1 MISLKRINKDI
12 QEISKNPIEGIGII
26 QYENDF
32 MKYII
37 NIKLMNGIY
46 KGFCLQLLLTFTE
59 NYPTNPPKILLFPG
73 QNFDHNFHHHV
84 FNDSN
89 GFYKFCFDLLENDFM
104 KTDEEHTGWNPSYT
118 ISSLLIQVQNFL
130 CDPDLYTL
138 PSQEEIKNF
147 ILEMKNY
154 KREFVDCNGN
164 VIIHTWDSPYP
175 KMFFSEENKIKENE
189 NENENKKEINEE
201 ELKRIK
207 EEEMK
212 KKEELRLNEI
222 KENLTC
228 FMLKLN
234 YIDDPEILLGYP
246 IVQSK
251 GLGKV
256 FKIELY
262 PIPELLT
269 YDGFMAQIGKK
280 DEKLD
285 FYFDISFK
293 SANNEFYNYWVPI
306 YIDKNHF
313 EKNKE
318 TILNSFSIIKFGPI
332 GLKEYDFKVEYIF
345 EVVPIILNKMIIGIF
360 NKKSSLSEAFIKCYF
375 QYILLFKKLTEIYK
389 KEFNEYVNKIIKQIE
404 NNYYHIDKRIIPDIG
419 NFLVLLLFSDININK
434 KFWNSLFDEFI
445 IRQMYWIFHGPD
457 NEQNIKNYLIES
469 GIPSQKIQLDLYD
482 IKNIIIDKII
492 NEEREIKNLTP
503 FFNLFNTN
511 QIEQLID
518 IFKKDEKIISL
529 EKVIDKNNIFSLL
542 EDKTN
547 IIISN
552 NFKTK
557 FNEYL
562 KNCTNDSRNKISK
575 ILKENLTYFELNIFI
590 PKETI
595 DLIKSDYD
603 KNKVDEIL
611 KQVEIKYH
619 NDLINKFFNCQKG
632 NKLLIISYLARK
644 KIKTKGFLEELER
657 NYGVLLDVSDF
668 IKEIQVNLKEI
679 NSYKKLFEFVNCDLI
694 KNLSEFDYIIKTYGI
709 SKKKRYIKTYF
720 EPNESKF
727 IKKTNN
733 NDKYS
738 IEIDFEEEDGWKK
751 ISKKNNKKFSSNYN
765 NYNNYNKRFNNSGK
779 GGKK

>member
-1 MISLKRINKDI
+1 
-12 QEISKNPIEGIGII
+12 
-26 QYENDF
+26 
-32 MKYII
+32 
-37 NIKLMNGIY
+37 
-46 KGFCLQLLLTFTE
+46 
-59 NYPTNPPKILLFPG
+59 
-73 QNFDHNFHHHV
+73 
-84 FNDSN
+84 
-89 GFYKFCFDLLENDFM
+89 M

-138 PSQEEIKNF
+138 PSQEEINNF

-175 KMFFSEENKIKENE
+175 KMFFSEENKIKE

-313 EKNKE
+313 EKNKQ
-318 TILNSFSIIKFGPI
+318 TILNSFSIIKYGAI
-332 GLKEYDFKVEYIF
+332 GLKEYDFRVEHIF

-360 NKKSSLSEAFIKCYF
+360 TKKSSLSEAFIKCYF

-404 NNYYHIDKRIIPDIG
+404 NNYYYINKNIIPDIG
-419 NFLVLLLFSDININK
+419 NFLVLLLFSDIPINNK
-434 KFWNSLFDEFI
+434 IWNSLFEDFI
-445 IRQMYWIFHGPD
+445 TRQMYWIFHGPD
-457 NEQNIKNYLIES
+457 NEQNIKNYLFECI
-469 GIPSQKIQLDLYD
+469 IPSD
-482 IKNIIIDKII
+482 INIYIDKII
-492 NEEREIKNLTP
+492 KEERKIENLEP
-503 FFNLFNTN
+503 FLNLCNIYK
-511 QIEQLID
+511 IEDELIN
-518 IFKKDEKIISL
+518 IFKNDKKIISL
-529 EKVIDKNNIFSLL
+529 ITDKNNIFSLF
-542 EDKTN
+542 EDKNN
-547 IIISN
+547 IKISN
-552 NFKTK
+552 NFRTK

-562 KNCTNDSRNKISK
+562 KKCTNDSRDEISTILKEKFTYYDLIKILPEQTLDFINFNKSDYEKKNVDK
-575 ILKENLTYFELNIFI
+575 ILKL
-590 PKETI
+590 
-595 DLIKSDYD
+595 
-603 KNKVDEIL
+603 VD
-611 KQVEIKYH
+611 IKYQ
-619 NDLINKFFNCQKG
+619 NDLLNKFFDCQKG

-657 NYGVLLDVSDF
+657 NYGVLLNVSDF
-668 IKEIQVNLKEI
+668 IKEIQINLKEI
-679 NSYKKLFEFVNCDLI
+679 KSYKKLFEFVNCDLI
-694 KNLSEFDYIIKTYGI
+694 KKLSEFDFIIKTYDLA
-709 SKKKRYIKTYF
+709 KKKGYIKTFF
-720 EPNESKF
+720 ESKKSKF
-727 IKKTNN
+727 IRNINK
-733 NDKYS
+733 DDDDD
-738 IEIDFEEEDGWKK
+738 IENRE
-751 ISKKNNKKFSSNYN
+751 NKF
-765 NYNNYNKRFNNSGK
+765 
-779 GGKK
+779 

>member
-1 MISLKRINKDI
+1 MNKSKLISLKRINKDI
-12 QEISKNPIEGIGII
+12 QEITKNPIEGIGII

-37 NIKLMNGIY
+37 NIQLMNGIY
-46 KGFCLQLLLTFTE
+46 KGFCLQLLLTFSET
-59 NYPTNPPKILLFPG
+59 YPTNPPKILLFPG
-73 QNFDHNFHHHV
+73 QNFDQNFHHHV
-84 FNDSN
+84 FNDFN

-130 CDPDLYTL
+130 CEPDLHTL
-138 PSQEEIKNF
+138 PSQEKIQNF
-147 ILEMKNY
+147 ISNMKNY
-154 KREFVDCNGN
+154 KREFIDCNGN

-175 KMFFSEENKIKENE
+175 KMFFNEEKKINEKEDVKDLDKEN
-189 NENENKKEINEE
+189 NKNKEINEE
-201 ELKRIK
+201 EQKRIK

-251 GLGKV
+251 GLGRV
-256 FKIELY
+256 FRIELF

-313 EKNKE
+313 EKNKQ
-318 TILNSFSIIKFGPI
+318 TILNSFSIIKYGAI
-332 GLKEYDFKVEYIF
+332 GLKEYDFRVEDIF

-360 NKKSSLSEAFIKCYF
+360 TKKSSLSEAFIKCYF

-404 NNYYHIDKRIIPDIG
+404 NNYYHINKNIIPDIG
-419 NFLVLLLFSDININK
+419 NFLVLLLFSDIPINNK
-434 KFWNSLFDEFI
+434 IWNSLFEDFV

-457 NEQNIKNYLIES
+457 NEQNIKNYLFECI
-469 GIPSQKIQLDLYD
+469 IPSD
-482 IKNIIIDKII
+482 INIYIDKII
-492 NEEREIKNLTP
+492 KEERKIENLEP
-503 FFNLFNTN
+503 FLNLCNIYK
-511 QIEQLID
+511 IEDELIN
-518 IFKKDEKIISL
+518 IFKNDKKIISL
-529 EKVIDKNNIFSLL
+529 ITDKNNIFSLF
-542 EDKTN
+542 EDKNN
-547 IIISN
+547 IKISN
-552 NFKTK
+552 NFRTK

-562 KNCTNDSRNKISK
+562 KKCTNDSRDEISTILKEKFTYYDLIKILPEQTLDFINFNKFDYEKKNVDK
-575 ILKENLTYFELNIFI
+575 ILKL
-590 PKETI
+590 
-595 DLIKSDYD
+595 
-603 KNKVDEIL
+603 VD
-611 KQVEIKYH
+611 IKYQ
-619 NDLINKFFNCQKG
+619 NDLLNKFFDCQKG

-657 NYGVLLDVSDF
+657 NYGVLLNVSDF
-668 IKEIQVNLKEI
+668 IKEIQINLKEI
-679 NSYKKLFEFVNCDLI
+679 KSYKKLFEFVNCDLI
-694 KNLSEFDYIIKTYGI
+694 KKLSEFDFIIKTYDLA
-709 SKKKRYIKTYF
+709 KKKGYIKTFF
-720 EPNESKF
+720 ESNKSKF
-727 IKKTNN
+727 IRNINK
-733 NDKYS
+733 DDDDD
-738 IEIDFEEEDGWKK
+738 IENRE
-751 ISKKNNKKFSSNYN
+751 NKF
-765 NYNNYNKRFNNSGK
+765 
-779 GGKK
+779 

>member
-1 MISLKRINKDI
+1 MNKSKLISLKRINKDI
-12 QEISKNPIEGIGII
+12 QEITKNPIEGIGII

-37 NIKLMNGIY
+37 NIQLMNGIY
-46 KGFCLQLLLTFTE
+46 KGFCLQLLLTFSET
-59 NYPTNPPKILLFPG
+59 YPTNPPKILLFPG
-73 QNFDHNFHHHV
+73 QNFDQNFHHHV
-84 FNDSN
+84 FNDFN

-130 CDPDLYTL
+130 CEPDLHTL
-138 PSQEEIKNF
+138 PSQEKIQNF
-147 ILEMKNY
+147 ISNMKNY
-154 KREFVDCNGN
+154 KREFIDCNGN

-175 KMFFSEENKIKENE
+175 KMFFNEEKKINEKEDVKDLDKEN
-189 NENENKKEINEE
+189 NKNKEINEE
-201 ELKRIK
+201 EQKRIK

-251 GLGKV
+251 GLGRV
-256 FKIELY
+256 FRIELF

-313 EKNKE
+313 EKNKQ
-318 TILNSFSIIKFGPI
+318 TILNSFSIIKYGAI
-332 GLKEYDFKVEYIF
+332 GLKEYDFRVEDIF
-345 EVVPIILNKMIIGIF
+345 EVVPIILNKMIIIGIF
-360 NKKSSLSEAFIKCYF
+360 TKKSSLSEAFIKCYF

-404 NNYYHIDKRIIPDIG
+404 NNYYHINKNIIPDIG
-419 NFLVLLLFSDININK
+419 NFLVLLLFSDIPINNK
-434 KFWNSLFDEFI
+434 IWNSLFEDFV

-457 NEQNIKNYLIES
+457 NEQNIKNYLFECI
-469 GIPSQKIQLDLYD
+469 IPSD
-482 IKNIIIDKII
+482 INIYIDKII
-492 NEEREIKNLTP
+492 KEERKIENLEP
-503 FFNLFNTN
+503 FLNLCNIYK
-511 QIEQLID
+511 IEDELIN
-518 IFKKDEKIISL
+518 IFKNDKKIISL
-529 EKVIDKNNIFSLL
+529 ITDKNNIFSLF
-542 EDKTN
+542 EDKNN
-547 IIISN
+547 IKISN
-552 NFKTK
+552 NFRTK

-562 KNCTNDSRNKISK
+562 KKCTNDSRDEISTILKEKFTYYDLIKILPEQTLDFINFNKFDYEKKNVDK
-575 ILKENLTYFELNIFI
+575 ILKL
-590 PKETI
+590 
-595 DLIKSDYD
+595 
-603 KNKVDEIL
+603 VD
-611 KQVEIKYH
+611 IKYQ
-619 NDLINKFFNCQKG
+619 NDLLNKFFDCQKG

-657 NYGVLLDVSDF
+657 NYGVLLNVSDF
-668 IKEIQVNLKEI
+668 IKEIQINLKEI

-694 KNLSEFDYIIKTYGI
+694 KKLSEFDFIIKTYDLA
-709 SKKKRYIKTYF
+709 KKKGYIKTFF
-720 EPNESKF
+720 ESNKSKF
-727 IKKTNN
+727 IRNINK
-733 NDKYS
+733 DDDDD
-738 IEIDFEEEDGWKK
+738 IENRE
-751 ISKKNNKKFSSNYN
+751 NKF
-765 NYNNYNKRFNNSGK
+765 
-779 GGKK
+779 